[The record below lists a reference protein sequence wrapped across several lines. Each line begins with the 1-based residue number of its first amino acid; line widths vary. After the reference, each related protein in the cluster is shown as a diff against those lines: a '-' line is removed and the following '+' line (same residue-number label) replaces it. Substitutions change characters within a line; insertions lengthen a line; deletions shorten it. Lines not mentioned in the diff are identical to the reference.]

1 MSQGQPFI
9 WKSSLNGPVI
19 WVGRSLRIFKAGQT
33 VLAKLIVSDKA
44 PACQLCGF
52 MGGKFRK
59 GTMASA
65 HLDTRQFSFSQ
76 NAIGAFHATILVLE
90 LRENESE

>member
-65 HLDTRQFSFSQ
+65 HLDARHSSFSLC
-76 NAIGAFHATILVLE
+76 ATGAFQAATLVLE
-90 LRENESE
+90 PRGRESE